1 MLNVF
6 GRGFDSRRLH
16 SAIGTKT
23 LSKRYKRNLIA
34 ALFIL
39 FLALFVSSQSLT
51 SLKVS
56 VRDYDRYGRVI
67 IESAVPLSYHIEQHT
82 SLFLVKFRAE
92 GNFTIR
98 RESFKSKYIK
108 SLGWAK
114 GSDYYMLTINAAG
127 SNYSFESFPLTNPYR
142 IIIDILSPEQPK
154 KAPTQPPTE
163 KPEGTPQPKTEQA
176 KPQES
181 IQERRDREQS
191 EAEKPPAPSTPPLTS
206 QGLRTIVI
214 DPGHGGLEA
223 GSKGKFGTLEKNL
236 TLPISQI
243 LRTLIEKDLAYRV
256 LLTRDKDVDVSLE
269 NRAAIANNNRAV
281 LFISV
286 HVNGFPRSSARGSE
300 TYFLSLNATDEEARR
315 LAYMENN
322 SSEME
327 SKISS
332 EDENDIMMILWDMA
346 QSAFIKQSSELAENI
361 QQELNSLLGTRN
373 RGIKQAPFKVL
384 TGVACPAVL
393 VEIAFIS
400 NPEEERK
407 LQTEEFQANVARAI
421 YRGIANY
428 LNNYSVE

>member
-1 MLNVF
+1 V
-6 GRGFDSRRLH
+6 
-16 SAIGTKT
+16 
-23 LSKRYKRNLIA
+23 
-34 ALFIL
+34 LFIL
-39 FLALFVSSQSLT
+39 ILSILASSQSLS

-82 SLFLVKFRAE
+82 SLFLVRFRAE

-98 RESFKSKYIK
+98 RDSFKSKYVK

-114 GSDYYMLTINAAG
+114 GSDYYMLTINATG
-127 SNYSFESFPLTNPYR
+127 SDYSFESFPLINPHR
-142 IIIDILSPEQPK
+142 IVIDIHSSEQPK
-154 KAPTQPPTE
+154 EDLPSPE
-163 KPEGTPQPKTEQA
+163 KPKRTPQLRTEQA
-176 KPQES
+176 ES
-181 IQERRDREQS
+181 PEVIKERLDREQD
-191 EAEKPPAPSTPPLTS
+191 EEERPPAPSTPPLAS

-214 DPGHGGLEA
+214 DPGHGGMEV
-223 GSKGKFGTLEKNL
+223 GSIGKFGTLEKSL
-236 TLPISQI
+236 TLPISQK
-243 LRTLIEKDLAYRV
+243 LKTLIEKNLAYRV
-256 LLTRDKDVDVSLE
+256 VLTRDKDVDVSLE

-322 SSEME
+322 SSDIE

-332 EDENDIMMILWDMA
+332 EDEDDIMMILWDMA

-361 QQELNSLLGTRN
+361 QRELNSLLGTRN

-384 TGVACPAVL
+384 TGVACPAIL

-400 NPEEERK
+400 NPDEERK
-407 LQTEEFQANVARAI
+407 LQTEEFQNNVARAI
-421 YRGIANY
+421 YRGIDNF
-428 LNNYSVE
+428 LKNYSAE

>member
-1 MLNVF
+1 
-6 GRGFDSRRLH
+6 
-16 SAIGTKT
+16 
-23 LSKRYKRNLIA
+23 LSKSPRKNLTA

-39 FLALFVSSQSLT
+39 ILPIILSSQSLT

-56 VRDYDRYGRVI
+56 VRDYDGYGRI
-67 IESAVPLSYHIEQHT
+67 TIESASPLSYHIEQHT
-82 SLFLVKFRAE
+82 SLFLVRFRAE
-92 GNFTIR
+92 GNFTIH
-98 RESFKSKYIK
+98 RESFASKYVK

-114 GSDYYMLTINAAG
+114 GSDYYMLTVNATG
-127 SNYSFESFPLTNPYR
+127 SDYSFESFTLTNPHR
-142 IIIDILSPEQPK
+142 IVIDIRSPDLPKENLPPPEKPTRKPQPAAKRTQSPEESRK
-154 KAPTQPPTE
+154 K
-163 KPEGTPQPKTEQA
+163 
-176 KPQES
+176 
-181 IQERRDREQS
+181 REQDQG
-191 EAEKPPAPSTPPLTS
+191 EEETPAGPSAQPLTS

-223 GSKGKFGTLEKNL
+223 GSEGKFGTLEKNL
-236 TLPISQI
+236 TLPISQK
-243 LRTLIEKDLAYRV
+243 LKTLIEKNLAYRV
-256 LLTRDKDVDVSLE
+256 VLTRDRDIDVSLE

-322 SSEME
+322 SSDIE

-332 EDENDIMMILWDMA
+332 EDEDDIMMILWDMA

-361 QQELNSLLGTRN
+361 QRELNSLLGTRN

-384 TGVACPAVL
+384 TGVACPAIL

-407 LQTEEFQANVARAI
+407 LKTEEFQSNVARAI
-421 YRGIANY
+421 YRGVANF
-428 LNNYSVE
+428 LKNYSAE